1 MAGAAAPATAG
12 AAGTWKPESYLAS
25 PLREATGPSIAVAT
39 NGGAVAGWQAN
50 QGDFGSVDVFL
61 TARAAGT
68 TAPFATGGT
77 QQHVDSAKA
86 HGEGDMGV
94 VTAVNPSGKA
104 VVAWVQATYTGNFRV
119 QAVVRA
125 AGASTFGAVQTLTA
139 EGEDAAVPAVAM
151 NAAGAAV
158 LVWRRHE
165 TATESWQVQGAA
177 LSDAGTTFSAL
188 NGGGNISDEP
198 DDNSDF
204 FVSPRARGDRAVRR
218 GGRHLGLD
226 GRLSP
231 ARRPLGTPRRGR
243 GRLRRAARS
252 RRGHAGT

>member
-1 MAGAAAPATAG
+1 MFAPSLALRRALRPATVVLLVVGAAVTPAAAGAV
-12 AAGTWKPESYLAS
+12 GTWNPESYLAS

-39 NGGAVAGWQAN
+39 NGGAVAGWQAE
-50 QGDFGSVDVFL
+50 QGDFANVDAFL
-61 TARAAGT
+61 TARASG
-68 TAPFATGGT
+68 TAPFVTGGT

-104 VVAWVQATYTGNFRV
+104 IVAWVQATYTGNFRV

-125 AGASTFGAVQTLTA
+125 AGASAFGAVQTLTA

-165 TATESWQVQGAA
+165 TATESWQVQGTT
-177 LSDAGTTFSAL
+177 LSDAGTTFTAL
-188 NGGGNISDEP
+188 NGGGNISSEP
-198 DDNSDF
+198 DDDSDCF
-204 FVSPRARGDRAVRR
+204 
-218 GGRHLGLD
+218 
-226 GRLSP
+226 
-231 ARRPLGTPRRGR
+231 RRPCGS
-243 GRLRRAARS
+243 RS
-252 RRGHAGT
+252 RRPGPRS